1 MRVSAGVFHLLSV
14 FLLLSFSIFS
24 GTASAA
30 DLKIKVVDPQ
40 GAAVAGA
47 QVSLFA
53 TGTEASFTKT
63 AMTSAE
69 GIATFA
75 GLPSSSYEVQVQ
87 VLAPGFAPY
96 KQINPGSPKEMIT
109 IEVELAVAMETVVV
123 SATRTLVS
131 ADESGASIS
140 TLENGELEA
149 MQPVAESD
157 AMRFVPGAVVSAA
170 GQRGGL
176 ASLFV
181 RGGDSVY
188 NKFIIDGVPV
198 TEPGGIFDS
207 GTVPL
212 AGADRM
218 EFLRGAQSTLY
229 GTDAMTSV
237 VQVFSRTG
245 STEKPELRFGAD
257 GGNFGT
263 AHGFA
268 ELSGARGIWDY
279 SFFADQFNTR
289 GLGVNNDYSNSL
301 QGGNAGVRL
310 SDAASLRVRVR
321 HSNNRSGI
329 PGEWN
334 FNGAPLLAPDL
345 DAHARQNNLIASA
358 ELTITAPSNWEH
370 RFSGYEYNHRTLN
383 EDTIPDRGCDVTV
396 FDFTDCFFLDLEHLN
411 RAGFHY
417 QGDYTPR
424 SWAQTTVGYEFE
436 DENGDFNA
444 QFLTTDNNGNPV
456 IGFSLT
462 HGLRLNHDLFVQQRI
477 TRGRVSVVGGLRYV
491 HNPSFGDRVVPRV
504 AATFLALRGGERLSG
519 TRLRFSYAEGIKEPT
534 FEASFGITGTFPTN
548 PNPNLKAEENRALE
562 AGVEQRLL
570 GGRFSFSAIYFNN
583 QFHNQIEFESM
594 FDATRQIFVGEYVN
608 VNRSMAHGAEVEF
621 KGRLRKH
628 LQLDSAYNYTSTQ
641 ILEAPLC
648 TPANFCDPILA
659 AGSPLLRRPKHSA
672 STLLTYLGSRWG
684 ANLGGSFVGRR
695 PDSDFL
701 GLGIDHAAGYVRA
714 DVGGWYAVR
723 PWMTAYV
730 NVENALDRRYNEVVG
745 YPALPVNFRAG
756 MRFRIG
762 GE

>member
-14 FLLLSFSIFS
+14 FLLLSFPIFS
-24 GTASAA
+24 AAASAA
-30 DLKIKVVDPQ
+30 DLKVKVVDPR
-40 GAAVAGA
+40 AATVPGA
-47 QVSLFA
+47 QVSLLSNASDKPVKVA
-53 TGTEASFTKT
+53 TS
-63 AMTSAE
+63 SAE
-69 GIATFA
+69 GMVSF
-75 GLPSSSYEVQVQ
+75 GEVPGGSYQIE
-87 VLAPGFAPY
+87 VLAAGFAP
-96 KQINPGSPKEMIT
+96 QTVAVTESHAEVIT
-109 IEVELAVAMETVVV
+109 VELKVAMATETVVV
-123 SATRTLVS
+123 SATKSPLS
-131 ADESGASIS
+131 AEESGASIS
-140 TLENGELEA
+140 TLENGQIAA
-149 MQPVAESD
+149 MQPVAASD
-157 AMRFVPGAVVSAA
+157 AMRFLPGAVVNAA

-188 NKFIIDGVPV
+188 NKVIVDGVPI
-198 TEPGGIFDS
+198 TEPGGIFDF

-212 AGADRM
+212 AGADRL

-229 GTDAMTSV
+229 GSDAMTSV
-237 VQVFSRTG
+237 VQIFSHTG
-245 STEKPELRFGAD
+245 TTQTPELRFGAD
-257 GGNFGT
+257 GGNFNS

-279 SFFADQFNTR
+279 DFFGDQFNTQ

-310 SDAASLRVRVR
+310 NDSASLRVRVR

-334 FNGAPLLAPDL
+334 FNGAPLLPPDI
-345 DAHARQNNLIASA
+345 DARARQNNLLASA
-358 ELTITAPSNWEH
+358 DLTITGPSHWEH
-370 RFSGYEYNHRTLN
+370 HFSGYEYNHRTLN
-383 EDTIPDRGCDVTV
+383 EDTLPDRGCDVTV
-396 FDFTDCFFLDLEHLN
+396 FNFTDCFFLDLEHVN

-417 QGDYTPR
+417 QGDYMPLN
-424 SWAQTTVGYEFE
+424 WAQTTVGYEFE
-436 DENGDFNA
+436 DENGDFNS
-444 QFLTTDNNGNPV
+444 QFLTTDINGNPI
-456 IGFSLT
+456 IGVSLT

-491 HNPSFGDRVVPRV
+491 HNPSFGDRAVPRV
-504 AATFLALRGGERLSG
+504 AATFLALRGGEWFSG
-519 TRLRFSYAEGIKEPT
+519 TRLRFSYGTGIKEPT
-534 FEASFGITGTFPTN
+534 FEESFGITGTFPTN
-548 PNPNLKAEENRALE
+548 PNPNLKAEENHALE
-562 AGVEQRLL
+562 AGVEQSLL

-608 VNRSMAHGAEVEF
+608 VNRSMAHGAEIEF
-621 KGRLRKH
+621 RGRLRKN

-648 TPANFCDPILA
+648 TPANFCDPLLA

-672 STLLTYLGSRWG
+672 STLLTYVGSRWG
-684 ANLGGSFVGRR
+684 ANVGGSFVGRR

-714 DVGGWYAVR
+714 DFGGWYAVR
-723 PWMTAYV
+723 SWMTAYV

-745 YPALPVNFRAG
+745 YPALPINFRAG

>member
-1 MRVSAGVFHLLSV
+1 
-14 FLLLSFSIFS
+14 
-24 GTASAA
+24 
-30 DLKIKVVDPQ
+30 
-40 GAAVAGA
+40 
-47 QVSLFA
+47 
-53 TGTEASFTKT
+53 
-63 AMTSAE
+63 
-69 GIATFA
+69 
-75 GLPSSSYEVQVQ
+75 
-87 VLAPGFAPY
+87 
-96 KQINPGSPKEMIT
+96 
-109 IEVELAVAMETVVV
+109 
-123 SATRTLVS
+123 
-131 ADESGASIS
+131 
-140 TLENGELEA
+140 
-149 MQPVAESD
+149 
-157 AMRFVPGAVVSAA
+157 
-170 GQRGGL
+170 
-176 ASLFV
+176 
-181 RGGDSVY
+181 
-188 NKFIIDGVPV
+188 
-198 TEPGGIFDS
+198 
-207 GTVPL
+207 
-212 AGADRM
+212 M

-334 FNGAPLLAPDL
+334 FNGAPLLAPDI
-345 DAHARQNNLIASA
+345 DARARQNNLIASA
-358 ELTITAPSNWEH
+358 ELTITAPSNWIH

-383 EDTIPDRGCDVTV
+383 EDTNPDRGCDVTV

-424 SWAQTTVGYEFE
+424 SWEQTTVGYEFE

-444 QFLTTDNNGNPV
+444 QFLTTDINGNPIV
-456 IGFSLT
+456 GFSLT
-462 HGLRLNHDLFVQQRI
+462 HGVRLNHDLFVQQRI
-477 TRGRVSVVGGLRYV
+477 TRGRMSVVGGLRYV
-491 HNPSFGDRVVPRV
+491 HNPSFGDRAVPRV
-504 AATFLALRGGERLSG
+504 AGTFLAFRGGERLSG

-562 AGVEQRLL
+562 AGVEQMLL

-594 FDATRQIFVGEYVN
+594 FDATRQIFVGEFVN
-608 VNRSMAHGAEVEF
+608 VNRSMAHGAEIEF

-648 TPANFCDPILA
+648 TPANFCDPLLA

>member
-1 MRVSAGVFHLLSV
+1 MRVSVGVFHLLSV
-14 FLLLSFSIFS
+14 FLLFSAP
-24 GTASAA
+24 ASAA
-30 DLKIKVVDPQ
+30 DLKVKIVDPRA
-40 GAAVAGA
+40 AAVAGA
-47 QVSLFA
+47 QVSLWSNASDKPVKVA
-53 TGTEASFTKT
+53 T
-63 AMTSAE
+63 
-69 GIATFA
+69 
-75 GLPSSSYEVQVQ
+75 SSSEGMVSFGEVPAGSYQVQ
-87 VLAPGFAPY
+87 VLAAGFAP
-96 KQINPGSPKEMIT
+96 QT
-109 IEVELAVAMETVVV
+109 IAVAQSHAELMTVELKVAMATETVVV
-123 SATRTLVS
+123 SATKSPMS
-131 ADESGASIS
+131 ADETGASIS

-149 MQPVAESD
+149 MQPVAASD
-157 AMRFVPGAVVSAA
+157 AVRFLPGAVVNAT

-176 ASLFV
+176 ATLFV

-188 NKFIIDGVPV
+188 NKVIIDGVPV
-198 TEPGGIFDS
+198 TEPGGTFDF
-207 GTVPL
+207 GTVPMT
-212 AGADRM
+212 GADRL

-237 VQVFSRTG
+237 VQVFSHTG
-245 STEKPELRFGAD
+245 TTHTPELRFGGD
-257 GGNFGT
+257 GGNFNT

-279 SFFADQFNTR
+279 NVFADQFNTQ

-310 SDAASLRVRVR
+310 NESASLRVRVR
-321 HSNNRSGI
+321 HANSRSGT

-334 FNGAPLLAPDL
+334 FNGAPLLPPDI
-345 DAHARQNNLIASA
+345 DARARQNNLLASA
-358 ELTITAPSNWEH
+358 ELTITGPSHWEH
-370 RFSGYEYNHRTLN
+370 RFSGYEYNHRRSN
-383 EDTIPDRGCDVTV
+383 EDTLPDRGCDVAV
-396 FDFTDCFFLDLEHLN
+396 FNFTDCFFVDLVHVN

-417 QGDYTPR
+417 QGDYMPL

-436 DENGDFNA
+436 DENGDFNT
-444 QFLTTDNNGNPV
+444 QFLTTDFNGNPI
-456 IGFSLT
+456 IGVSLT

-477 TRGRVSVVGGLRYV
+477 THGRFSVVGGLRYA
-491 HNPSFGDRVVPRV
+491 HNPSFGDRAVPRV
-504 AATFLALRGGERLSG
+504 AATFLALRGGEWFSG
-519 TRLRFSYAEGIKEPT
+519 TRLRFSYGTGIKEPT
-534 FEASFGITGTFPTN
+534 FEESFGISGTFPTN
-548 PNPNLKAEENRALE
+548 PNPNLKAEENHALE
-562 AGVEQRLL
+562 AGVEQSLL

-583 QFHNQIEFESM
+583 QFHNQIEFESS
-594 FDATRQIFVGEYVN
+594 FDSTKQIFVGEYVN
-608 VNRSMAHGAEVEF
+608 LNRSMAHGAEIEF
-621 KGRLRKH
+621 RGRLRKN

-659 AGSPLLRRPKHSA
+659 TGSPLLRRPKHSA

-684 ANLGGSFVGRR
+684 ANLGGSFVGQR

-714 DVGGWYAVR
+714 DLGGWYAVR

-745 YPALPVNFRAG
+745 YPALPINFRAG